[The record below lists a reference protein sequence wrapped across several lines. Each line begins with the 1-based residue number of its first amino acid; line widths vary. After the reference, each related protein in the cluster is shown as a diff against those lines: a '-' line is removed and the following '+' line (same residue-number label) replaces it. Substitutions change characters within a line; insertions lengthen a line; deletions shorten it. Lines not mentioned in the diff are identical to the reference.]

1 VTVTKLLR
9 KREIAPPPVIKLG
22 LVGLLLVLALV
33 NYFPTLFLHTL
44 PAEGPLWAKLLKD
57 LPVVA
62 VLGIGLASFRIKD
75 VLRSGLD
82 RQVRVF
88 LLVLAAW
95 ALLIAMNAAVTKPE
109 PAGALVSLR
118 FYVAYPLL
126 ALAIVGLDLS
136 TRDILLLLRAL
147 VIMSAVEVLVAAG
160 GAFGMWGGTTN
171 AAEISVGGFSLHR
184 ALGTL
189 GNPNN
194 LAMFLGLPFFLLVA
208 RNRTLERSGLF
219 SKTTTDV
226 LASIMLV
233 GLLLTFS
240 RAAALL
246 VAATLLLLLGKL
258 RTSVTWIA
266 AVVSVGAVVFM
277 ARAATPVELRYG
289 DSVEVRAG
297 WAEEALT
304 GSTKNIG
311 SALFGTG
318 LGTATT
324 LTAEGIEVVQT
335 DNMLLAFILELG
347 FSGALAYSALLA
359 SVLWLMWAT
368 LRMRSPIAPVAG
380 GLMAFGVM
388 FALYTPVTVNARAFP
403 PAMLFWLASGL
414 MVQLAINDRTSRRA
428 EPRPTD

>member
-1 VTVTKLLR
+1 
-9 KREIAPPPVIKLG
+9 
-22 LVGLLLVLALV
+22 
-33 NYFPTLFLHTL
+33 
-44 PAEGPLWAKLLKD
+44 
-57 LPVVA
+57 
-62 VLGIGLASFRIKD
+62 
-75 VLRSGLD
+75 
-82 RQVRVF
+82 
-88 LLVLAAW
+88 
-95 ALLIAMNAAVTKPE
+95 
-109 PAGALVSLR
+109 
-118 FYVAYPLL
+118 
-126 ALAIVGLDLS
+126 
-136 TRDILLLLRAL
+136 
-147 VIMSAVEVLVAAG
+147 
-160 GAFGMWGGTTN
+160 
-171 AAEISVGGFSLHR
+171 
-184 ALGTL
+184 
-189 GNPNN
+189 
-194 LAMFLGLPFFLLVA
+194 MFLGLPFFLLVA

-277 ARAATPVELRYG
+277 ARAATPGEPWYG

-304 GSTKNIG
+304 GSTKSIG

-428 EPRPTD
+428 EPRSVPTD